1 LTEGGEPQGPA
12 PTWDWN
18 RVLTPRAVLLML
30 PVAALVIW
38 AYWHPLA
45 RWEAVWRHQSGA
57 WGHGYLIPVIAI
69 LIAHYRL
76 QERAPQRMERCAWG
90 LLFVLAGVVM
100 RILWYMLNR
109 GYPSEVTFVLVVAGV
124 ILWLLGWEIFR
135 ALWVSAA
142 YLLLMI
148 PWDPKYY
155 EGVALPLQRLSAMA
169 TETMLWLVGMPVER
183 ADNVLN
189 LASGPLTVAGAC
201 SGLHL
206 LFAFV
211 ALGVMMAFIYR
222 RPVWERLLIIG
233 SSVPIAVFC
242 NFVRVTLMAIASDAI
257 FFQAQAVADGA
268 PTWASYVPCFHSW
281 EWWNWLGLLLVAA
294 GLYSLVTGRRE
305 LPSRRS
311 MMRWGGGVGMAV
323 GLLVLARALS
333 EGIGYTRAEDL
344 VDLREQLLDPS
355 SGLHQSFGFAML
367 GLAFLLLWAELKFI
381 DLLFVSDETE
391 GGGPDSPKLQQEAA
405 TAAASP

>member
-1 LTEGGEPQGPA
+1 MTGGGEPPASPRGVQGPA

-18 RVLTPRAVLLML
+18 RVLTPRAVLRML

-45 RWEAVWRHQSGA
+45 RWETVWRHQSGA

-76 QERAPQRMERCAWG
+76 QERAPRRMERCAWG
-90 LLFVLAGVVM
+90 LLFILAGVVM

-109 GYPSEVTFVLVVAGV
+109 VYPSEITFVLVVAGV
-124 ILWLLGWEIFR
+124 ILWLLGWEMFR

-183 ADNVLN
+183 TDNVLN

-222 RPVWERLLIIG
+222 RPAWERLLIVG

-242 NFVRVTLMAIASDAI
+242 NFVRVTLMALASDWL
-257 FFQAQAVADGA
+257 FFARRAVEAGEK
-268 PTWASYVPCFHSW
+268 TWA
-281 EWWNWLGLLLVAA
+281 NWS
-294 GLYSLVTGRRE
+294 SLTPDQ
-305 LPSRRS
+305 LD
-311 MMRWGGGVGMAV
+311 AV
-323 GLLVLARALS
+323 RKAVLEPTS
-333 EGIGYTRAEDL
+333 FT
-344 VDLREQLLDPS
+344 
-355 SGLHQSFGFAML
+355 HQSFGFAML
-367 GLAFLLLWAELKFI
+367 GLAFLLMWAELKFI
-381 DLLFVSDETE
+381 DLLFVSDEAE
-391 GGGPDSPKLQQEAA
+391 AGGPDSPKSQEASG
-405 TAAASP
+405 AASAWPEGSAS

>member
-90 LLFVLAGVVM
+90 LALIVLGVAVRVASFTLM
-100 RILWYMLNR
+100 H
-109 GYPSEVTFVLVVAGV
+109 GYPGEITFVLVVAGV
-124 ILWLLGWEIFR
+124 LLWLLGWEMFR
-135 ALWVSAA
+135 ALWVSVAF
-142 YLLLMI
+142 LLLMI
-148 PWDPKYY
+148 PWGQKYY
-155 EGVALPLQRLSAMA
+155 EDVALPLQRLSAMA
-169 TETMLWLVGMPVER
+169 TETMLRLVGMPVER
-183 ADNVLN
+183 TDNVLN
-189 LASGPLTVAGAC
+189 LASGPLTVAGPC

-222 RPVWERLLIIG
+222 RPVWERLLIVA

-242 NFVRVTLMAIASDAI
+242 NFVRVTLMALASDWL
-257 FFQAQAVADGA
+257 FFAVRALEAGEA
-268 PTWASYVPCFHSW
+268 TWAAWFSFTPAQ
-281 EWWNWLGLLLVAA
+281 LDAA
-294 GLYSLVTGRRE
+294 RN
-305 LPSRRS
+305 S
-311 MMRWGGGVGMAV
+311 M
-323 GLLVLARALS
+323 
-333 EGIGYTRAEDL
+333 
-344 VDLREQLLDPS
+344 LDPTTFT
-355 SGLHQSFGFAML
+355 HQSFGFAML
-367 GLAFLLLWAELKFI
+367 GLAFLIMWAELKFT
-381 DLLFVSDETE
+381 DLVFVSDDE
-391 GGGPDSPKLQQEAA
+391 EAGEA
-405 TAAASP
+405 GSQGRSGAAKASS

>member
-1 LTEGGEPQGPA
+1 MAEARVARSALAEGGEPQGPA
-12 PTWDWN
+12 PMWDWN

-38 AYWHPLA
+38 AYWKPLTL
-45 RWEAVWRHQSGA
+45 WEAQWRAQSGA

-90 LLFVLAGVVM
+90 FLLIGAGLAVRVAALTL
-100 RILWYMLNR
+100 RY
-109 GYPSEVTFVLVVAGV
+109 GYPMYATFVPVVAGV
-124 ILWLLGWEIFR
+124 LLWLLGWEMFR

-148 PWDPKYY
+148 PWEQKYY
-155 EGVALPLQRLSAMA
+155 EGVALPLQRLSAAA
-169 TETMLWLVGMPVER
+169 TETFLALVGYSKVDADVLNQWVQTAPATSSWVCR
-183 ADNVLN
+183 IDNVLR
-189 LASGPLTVAGAC
+189 LASVPDGLAIAGPC

-242 NFVRVTLMAIASDAI
+242 NFVRVTLMAITSDRLYFARRAMEAGEGMWATHVFGGPASVESLRQAI
-257 FFQAQAVADGA
+257 
-268 PTWASYVPCFHSW
+268 
-281 EWWNWLGLLLVAA
+281 
-294 GLYSLVTGRRE
+294 
-305 LPSRRS
+305 
-311 MMRWGGGVGMAV
+311 
-323 GLLVLARALS
+323 
-333 EGIGYTRAEDL
+333 
-344 VDLREQLLDPS
+344 LDP
-355 SGLHQSFGFAML
+355 GTFLHQSFGYLML
-367 GLAFLLLWAELKFI
+367 VLAFVLLWAELRLLN
-381 DLLFVSDETE
+381 LLFVPEEE
-391 GGGPDSPKLQQEAA
+391 GGTPVKGGQVPAA
-405 TAAASP
+405 

>member
-1 LTEGGEPQGPA
+1 M
-12 PTWDWN
+12 WDWN

-45 RWEAVWRHQSGA
+45 RWEAIWRHQSGA

-90 LLFVLAGVVM
+90 LLFILAGVVM

-124 ILWLLGWEIFR
+124 ILWLLGWEMFR

-169 TETMLWLVGMPVER
+169 TETMLWLVGIPVER
-183 ADNVLN
+183 ADNVLY

-222 RPVWERLLIIG
+222 RPVWERLLIMG

-242 NFVRVTLMAIASDAI
+242 NFIRVTLMAIASDAT
-257 FFQAQAVADGA
+257 FFQARAVADGA
-268 PTWASYVPCFHSW
+268 PTWAPYVPRFHSW
-281 EWWNWLGLLLVAA
+281 EWWNWLGPMLAAVGLYLLVAA
-294 GLYSLVTGRRE
+294 RRE
-305 LPSRRS
+305 SPSKRGK
-311 MMRWGGGVGMAV
+311 MRWGGGVAIVV

-355 SGLHQSFGFAML
+355 SGLHQSFGFVML
-367 GLAFLLLWAELKFI
+367 GLAFLIMWAELKFI

-391 GGGPDSPKLQQEAA
+391 GGGPDSPKLRQEAA

>member
-1 LTEGGEPQGPA
+1 
-12 PTWDWN
+12 
-18 RVLTPRAVLLML
+18 VLTPRAVLRML

-38 AYWHPLA
+38 AYRHPLA
-45 RWEAVWRHQSGA
+45 HWEVVWREQSGA

-90 LLFVLAGVVM
+90 LWFILAGVMM
-100 RILWYMLNR
+100 RILWYVLNR

-124 ILWLLGWEIFR
+124 ILWLLGWEMFR

-169 TETMLWLVGMPVER
+169 TEKMLWLVGMPVER

-257 FFQAQAVADGA
+257 FFQAQAVAEGA
-268 PTWASYVPCFHSW
+268 PTWASYVPCFHNW
-281 EWWNWLGLLLVAA
+281 EWWNWLALVLVAA

-344 VDLREQLLDPS
+344 VDLREQLLNPS

-367 GLAFLLLWAELKFI
+367 GLAFLILWAELKFI

-405 TAAASP
+405 TASASP